1 MTPREISAVAR
12 PIQPAGFGGRP
23 FGGWGGNA
31 SFLRGGEMSLLGNS
45 LEVFHVND
53 RKSTK

>member
-23 FGGWGGNA
+23 FGGV
-31 SFLRGGEMSLLGNS
+31 GGEETLRS
-45 LEVFHVND
+45 
-53 RKSTK
+53 